1 MALKL
6 DFTGLNNIAL
16 KEAQRDFKTALEATE
31 ESTRGKPCQPIEN
44 ALEVLKGLKTAPE
57 APETAIEG
65 KALISL
71 TREKEERQRIA
82 DAYKE
87 YQSNIRKSGS
97 LRTDILKGVQAGEPA
112 QKLLLKA
119 VECISRM
126 TGDTLFYSQIEKDLK
141 AIYGDAFLEEIPLE
155 WELEEVE
162 TRLEKLKEALARE
175 TTEPDAKD
183 RIKRAIRKH
192 EEKQTEIKELLEK
205 SRTGKLQRA
214 I

>member
-6 DFTGLNNIAL
+6 DFTGLKGLAL
-16 KEAQRDFKTALEATE
+16 TDAKRDFKDAPDALEE
-31 ESTRGKPCQPIEN
+31 PVRGKPCQPIQN
-44 ALEVLKGLKTAPE
+44 ALEALKGLKTAPE
-57 APETAIEG
+57 ATGEAIEG

-71 TREKEERQRIA
+71 AREKEDRQRLA
-82 DAYKE
+82 DAYKT
-87 YQSNIRKSGS
+87 YQDNIRKSGS

-162 TRLEKLKEALARE
+162 TRLGKLREALERE
-175 TTEPDAKD
+175 TTEADAKD

-192 EEKQTEIKELLEK
+192 EEKRTEIKALLELSK
-205 SRTGKLQRA
+205 TDRLQRA

>member
-31 ESTRGKPCQPIEN
+31 EPTRGKPCQPIEN
-44 ALEVLKGLKTAPE
+44 
-57 APETAIEG
+57 
-65 KALISL
+65 
-71 TREKEERQRIA
+71 
-82 DAYKE
+82 AYKE